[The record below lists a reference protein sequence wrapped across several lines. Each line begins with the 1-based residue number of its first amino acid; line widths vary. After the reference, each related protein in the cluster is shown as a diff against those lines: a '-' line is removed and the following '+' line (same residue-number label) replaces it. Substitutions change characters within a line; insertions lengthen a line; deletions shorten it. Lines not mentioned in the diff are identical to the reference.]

1 MVWCSEIE
9 AHTGFVLDSVI
20 SVELGSVVGGDCPE
34 SVPIA
39 FDERNDLS
47 IELSGGARAELSDDD
62 VLRFT
67 LDQGDDAVTVVSAH
81 DGIGFPMAEAGAVVG
96 PRGTLGDM
104 ALVGEDPPG
113 IGGSVAFS
121 ALFCGVA
128 QVGVEVPTIA
138 AVVPDMT
145 VDGLVADVEDA
156 VQAQP
161 A

>member
-113 IGGSVAFS
+113 NRRLGSVFGAVLRRGAS
-121 ALFCGVA
+121 RCGGA
-128 QVGVEVPTIA
+128 HHSSGRTRY
-138 AVVPDMT
+138 
-145 VDGLVADVEDA
+145 DGRWSGG
-156 VQAQP
+156 
-161 A
+161 